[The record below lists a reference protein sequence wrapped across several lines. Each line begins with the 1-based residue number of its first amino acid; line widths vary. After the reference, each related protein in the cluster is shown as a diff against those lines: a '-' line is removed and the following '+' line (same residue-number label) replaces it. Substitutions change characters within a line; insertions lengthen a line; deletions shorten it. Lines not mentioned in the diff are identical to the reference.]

1 MKTLNSFLELIHDPR
16 RAQGQRF
23 CLSSF
28 FEMVFLAG
36 MSGRFSIN
44 AIARFIEYNQEFFI
58 DRYGLLHGVP
68 KKTVIFNIL
77 RDFDYTELNKA
88 LVSWMSQ
95 YMGNNQANWM
105 SIDGKAL
112 ASTVREPNGKNQNF
126 QAIVSLFNSAM
137 GVVITTK
144 PYELKKD
151 NEIACALDI
160 IEQLEVKGV
169 IFTLDPL
176 HCQKKLRK
184 PSWVMEMTM

>member
-95 YMGNNQANWM
+95 YMGN
-105 SIDGKAL
+105 
-112 ASTVREPNGKNQNF
+112 
-126 QAIVSLFNSAM
+126 
-137 GVVITTK
+137 TTK
-144 PYELKKD
+144 PIGCLLITHFHGNFKYVKNQELLAPSKRR
-151 NEIACALDI
+151 L
-160 IEQLEVKGV
+160 QLLSHGN
-169 IFTLDPL
+169 
-176 HCQKKLRK
+176 LRLL
-184 PSWVMEMTM
+184 